1 MKVRLFYPS
10 FFVLILTTLASCSG
24 YHFNTNNNP
33 LIGYDVK
40 TIAVPMF
47 INRSVL
53 PQLAAPMTKEIIL
66 ALNDY
71 SGLKVVSGDNE
82 NADAVLIGIIES
94 KDHYN
99 QVVHTTQSL
108 FTEGDIASSIGN
120 RSLFYYPIQTTYDFS
135 LRVILV
141 KRPSEAE
148 LALFTSDFGPRIL
161 VHPKVVLEDVINL
174 SGNFA
179 RIVGPT
185 STVTAAGEV
194 NFVKNKGV
202 FEKSLQDTSF
212 QAAQN
217 FKQVVLN
224 AF

>member
-1 MKVRLFYPS
+1 
-10 FFVLILTTLASCSG
+10 
-24 YHFNTNNNP
+24 
-33 LIGYDVK
+33 
-40 TIAVPMF
+40 
-47 INRSVL
+47 
-53 PQLAAPMTKEIIL
+53 
-66 ALNDY
+66 
-71 SGLKVVSGDNE
+71 
-82 NADAVLIGIIES
+82 
-94 KDHYN
+94 
-99 QVVHTTQSL
+99 
-108 FTEGDIASSIGN
+108 
-120 RSLFYYPIQTTYDFS
+120 
-135 LRVILV
+135 
-141 KRPSEAE
+141 